1 MNIGWSDEKAV
12 WGRALEREGGGV
24 DEARGKM
31 ESDGGSPSSVDPVE
45 VNPAASVQT
54 DRTSQQW
61 KLKVIQAVT
70 HFLSNITWRSLFRCG
85 KSN

>member
-1 MNIGWSDEKAV
+1 M
-12 WGRALEREGGGV
+12 

-61 KLKVIQAVT
+61 KLKVIQAVIQDLEVVVQMWKIKLRVEKFST
-70 HFLSNITWRSLFRCG
+70 LET
-85 KSN
+85 